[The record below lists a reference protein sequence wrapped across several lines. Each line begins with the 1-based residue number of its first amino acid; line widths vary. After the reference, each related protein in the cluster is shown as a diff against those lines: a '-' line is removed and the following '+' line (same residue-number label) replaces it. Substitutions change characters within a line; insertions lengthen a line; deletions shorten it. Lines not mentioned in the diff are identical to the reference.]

1 MASDDKDER
10 EGLLTT
16 IRARR
21 KWYLVLYFLQM
32 CGWLILVVVDAA
44 SDIKSTDTASQRV
57 LDAAVTMAF
66 IGQGTLVATIF
77 LIDVVFDGGRYLIGK
92 GGEIMGLLFSPVK
105 NRFVAQGI
113 AEGIEQGVAQGLAQ
127 GVAEGLAQGE
137 KKADARLEAW
147 LASNPEIQK
156 LIDEG
161 KAKPPPTLNGKNDRR

>member
-1 MASDDKDER
+1 MASDYTDER

-32 CGWLILVVVDAA
+32 CGWLTLVVVDAA

-105 NRFVAQGI
+105 NRFVAQG
-113 AEGIEQGVAQGLAQ
+113 VAQGI
-127 GVAEGLAQGE
+127 AQGE

-161 KAKPPPTLNGKNDRR
+161 KAKPPPTLNGKNNRR